1 MLLFRL
7 RGLVRPRDCLPLPM
21 LEVSLLFPARLV
33 SLRSSSLLRSDD
45 DLALASGADNLLLPF
60 TDPVEESE
68 PLLRRSVDASHPSSS
83 SSSLPSYDMPRR
95 RPRPPLI
102 ASPPSR
108 WIFTKGDMIAA
119 LSAGIVDSPFPPVRV
134 GILDGPGSLDGRFP
148 ARMPADET
156 GRELPLPVAPLP
168 MIPAAPV
175 DLRLVDL
182 PPLPAEEVDLADDDL
197 LLPTLPSSL
206 RLELRDCSDGRL
218 LCLDS
223 SDLLLLP
230 LAVAALRPLVPL
242 VAVAGRRGLVPFF
255 FVVATAVSDL
265 LAVLGI
271 SSPPPTESSVS
282 TSSAKSTAGAFLLR
296 ALCCCTDL
304 AVAAVVIL
312 VRAAVVCVPDV
323 LVGDPAA
330 IVPRL
335 DVPLLVGPPVSDLPA
350 PAVVLVVALPGR
362 RLLPGDL
369 DRTGDLDLDRALAL
383 AAAVPAP
390 ARVVPALA
398 GSGVVLR
405 TGERDLARIAAAR
418 ALAALVIR
426 TGERDL
432 EGRPLLLVV
441 VLRAAAAEGVSPPSE
456 AVTTPAAAADRVVV
470 RRTGDRDRPRWV
482 LLLALLTPALP
493 PTLVLVI
500 FLPWSLSTSSL
511 LACTPF
517 FFALLALVPT
527 LLAGGRLG
535 ES

>member
-1 MLLFRL
+1 
-7 RGLVRPRDCLPLPM
+7 
-21 LEVSLLFPARLV
+21 
-33 SLRSSSLLRSDD
+33 
-45 DLALASGADNLLLPF
+45 
-60 TDPVEESE
+60 
-68 PLLRRSVDASHPSSS
+68 
-83 SSSLPSYDMPRR
+83 
-95 RPRPPLI
+95 
-102 ASPPSR
+102 
-108 WIFTKGDMIAA
+108 MIAA

-156 GRELPLPVAPLP
+156 GRELPLPVVPLP

-223 SDLLLLP
+223 SDLRLLLLP
-230 LAVAALRPLVPL
+230 PAAAVRRPPVAL
-242 VAVAGRRGLVPFF
+242 VAVAGRRGLVPCFFF
-255 FVVATAVSDL
+255 FVVVAAAVPDL
-265 LAVLGI
+265 QAVLLGI
-271 SSPPPTESSVS
+271 SSPSPTESSVS
-282 TSSAKSTAGAFLLR
+282 ISSAKSTAGAFLLP
-296 ALCCCTDL
+296 ALCCCCTDL
-304 AVAAVVIL
+304 AVADAVIL

-335 DVPLLVGPPVSDLPA
+335 DVPLLVGPPVGDLPA
-350 PAVVLVVALPGR
+350 PAVVLVVAVPGR

-383 AAAVPAP
+383 ATAAPVRAV
-390 ARVVPALA
+390 AALA

-405 TGERDLARIAAAR
+405 TGERDLALIASAR

-432 EGRPLLLVV
+432 EERPLLLAV
-441 VLRAAAAEGVSPPSE
+441 VLRAAAAEVVPPPSE
-456 AVTTPAAAADRVVV
+456 AVTVATPAATADRVVV

-482 LLLALLTPALP
+482 LLLALLMSALP
-493 PTLVLVI
+493 PILVLVLVI
-500 FLPWSLSTSSL
+500 FLPWSLSSSSL
-511 LACTPF
+511 LDCTPF
-517 FFALLALVPT
+517 FFALLALAPT

>member
-441 VLRAAAAEGVSPPSE
+441 VLRAAAAEVVSPPSE

>member
-1 MLLFRL
+1 M
-7 RGLVRPRDCLPLPM
+7 
-21 LEVSLLFPARLV
+21 
-33 SLRSSSLLRSDD
+33 
-45 DLALASGADNLLLPF
+45 
-60 TDPVEESE
+60 
-68 PLLRRSVDASHPSSS
+68 
-83 SSSLPSYDMPRR
+83 
-95 RPRPPLI
+95 I

-148 ARMPADET
+148 ARIPADET

-206 RLELRDCSDGRL
+206 RLELRDCSDVR
-218 LCLDS
+218 
-223 SDLLLLP
+223 LLLLP
-230 LAVAALRPLVPL
+230 PAVAAPRPLVPL
-242 VAVAGRRGLVPFF
+242 VAVAGRRGLVPCF

-271 SSPPPTESSVS
+271 SSPSPTESSVS

-304 AVAAVVIL
+304 AVADVVIL

-390 ARVVPALA
+390 ARVVAALA

-441 VLRAAAAEGVSPPSE
+441 VLRAAAAEVVSPPSE

-482 LLLALLTPALP
+482 LLLALLTPALS

-500 FLPWSLSTSSL
+500 FLPWSLSSSSL

-517 FFALLALVPT
+517 FFALLALAPT

>member
-1 MLLFRL
+1 M
-7 RGLVRPRDCLPLPM
+7 
-21 LEVSLLFPARLV
+21 
-33 SLRSSSLLRSDD
+33 
-45 DLALASGADNLLLPF
+45 
-60 TDPVEESE
+60 
-68 PLLRRSVDASHPSSS
+68 
-83 SSSLPSYDMPRR
+83 
-95 RPRPPLI
+95 I

-148 ARMPADET
+148 ARMPTDET

-218 LCLDS
+218 LCLDMR
-223 SDLLLLP
+223 LLLLSP
-230 LAVAALRPLVPL
+230 AVAAPRPLVPL
-242 VAVAGRRGLVPFF
+242 VAVAGRRGLVPCF

-271 SSPPPTESSVS
+271 ALSSPTESSVS

-304 AVAAVVIL
+304 AVADVVIL

-390 ARVVPALA
+390 ARVVAALA

-441 VLRAAAAEGVSPPSE
+441 VLRAAAAEVVSPPSE

-482 LLLALLTPALP
+482 LLLELMTPALP

-500 FLPWSLSTSSL
+500 FLPWSLSSSSL

-517 FFALLALVPT
+517 FFALLALAPT

>member
-21 LEVSLLFPARLV
+21 LEVPLLFPARLV
-33 SLRSSSLLRSDD
+33 PLRSSSLLRSDD
-45 DLALASGADNLLLPF
+45 DLALASGADNLLLPL

-68 PLLRRSVDASHPSSS
+68 PLLRRSVDASHSSSS

-102 ASPPSR
+102 ASPPSS

-148 ARMPADET
+148 ARMPAAET

-168 MIPAAPV
+168 TIPAAPV

-218 LCLDS
+218 LCLVS
-223 SDLLLLP
+223 SDLRLLLLP
-230 LAVAALRPLVPL
+230 PPAAARRPLVAL
-242 VAVAGRRGLVPFF
+242 VAVAGRRGLVPCFF
-255 FVVATAVSDL
+255 FVAAAVPDL
-265 LAVLGI
+265 LAVLEI
-271 SSPPPTESSVS
+271 SSPSPTESSVS
-282 TSSAKSTAGAFLLR
+282 ISSAKSTAGAFLLR
-296 ALCCCTDL
+296 ALCCCCCCCCCTDL
-304 AVAAVVIL
+304 AVADVVIL

-335 DVPLLVGPPVSDLPA
+335 DVPLLLVGPPVGDLPA
-350 PAVVLVVALPGR
+350 PAVVLVVAVPGR

-369 DRTGDLDLDRALAL
+369 DRTGDLVLDRALAL
-383 AAAVPAP
+383 AAAAPAP
-390 ARVVPALA
+390 APAGAVAALA

-432 EGRPLLLVV
+432 EERPLLLVV
-441 VLRAAAAEGVSPPSE
+441 GLVLRAAAAEVVPPPSE
-456 AVTTPAAAADRVVV
+456 AVAVATLAAAADRVVV

-482 LLLALLTPALP
+482 LLLALLVSALP
-493 PTLVLVI
+493 PILVLVI
-500 FLPWSLSTSSL
+500 FLP
-511 LACTPF
+511 
-517 FFALLALVPT
+517 
-527 LLAGGRLG
+527 
-535 ES
+535 